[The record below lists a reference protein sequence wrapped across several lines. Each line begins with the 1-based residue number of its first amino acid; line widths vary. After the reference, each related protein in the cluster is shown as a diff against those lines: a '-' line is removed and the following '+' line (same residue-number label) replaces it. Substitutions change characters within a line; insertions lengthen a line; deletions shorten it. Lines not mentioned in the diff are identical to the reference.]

1 MALVEWRLEYSVGV
15 QSIDLQHQK
24 LFEMVN
30 ELYSAMRMGNV
41 AEVVPIILER
51 LEIYCRKHFSYEE
64 SMMLQAEYPD
74 YLRHKTEHAKLM
86 EKVLVLAKD
95 FDDDTLMRS
104 LALLGFL
111 NEWLQRHVISSDR
124 QYSAYLQSAGIV

>member
-30 ELYSAMRMGNV
+30 ELYNAMRMGNV

-51 LEIYCRKHFSYEE
+51 LETYCHEHFAYEE
-64 SMMLQAEYPD
+64 SLMLQAEYPD
-74 YLRHKTEHAKLM
+74 YLRHKAEHAKLM

-95 FDDDTLMRS
+95 FDEDTVLRS

-124 QYSAYLQSAGIV
+124 LYSTYLQSAGIV